1 MATSK
6 NKPADNGKDK
16 KVELWI
22 KIVPIVLTAI
32 GVFFA
37 IYKGLITPP
46 AVNTL
51 QQETWK
57 KTRDT
62 YGAISDLTTRI
73 IYAKSIGNDSL
84 LQALSADFNSYRL
97 VKLKVVNESKRV
109 NNQMTDLYAILDDA
123 VHHQVDALNPNIL
136 EDACRHLADSI
147 RVSITEGDMK
157 YGKPQ

>member
-1 MATSK
+1 MAISK
-6 NKPADNGKDK
+6 NKAADNGNDK
-16 KVELWI
+16 KIELWI
-22 KIVPIVLTAI
+22 KIVPIVLTAV

-37 IYKGLITPP
+37 IYKGSITPP

-51 QQETWK
+51 QQESWK

-73 IYAKSIGNDSL
+73 IYAKSIGNDTL

-97 VKLKVVNESKRV
+97 VKLKVVNESERV
-109 NNQMTDLYAILDDA
+109 NNQMTDLFAVLEDA
-123 VHHQVDALNPNIL
+123 VHHQVDVLNPNIL

-147 RVSITEGDMK
+147 KVSINEGDIK
-157 YGKPQ
+157 YGVPK